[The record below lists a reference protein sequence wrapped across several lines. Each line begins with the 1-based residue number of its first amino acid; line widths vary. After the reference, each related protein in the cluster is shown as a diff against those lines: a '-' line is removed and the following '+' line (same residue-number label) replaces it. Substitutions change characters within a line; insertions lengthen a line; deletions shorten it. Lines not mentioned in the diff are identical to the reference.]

1 MVTLGMDRRP
11 TPGPSTHAIG
21 SWKLILTSAQSIM
34 SILTYSSLDAATKN
48 NYLSIRDHRQAHS
61 LTFSGNMPDHW

>member
-48 NYLSIRDHRQAHS
+48 NYLSIRGSSAGTQLDIQRQYA
-61 LTFSGNMPDHW
+61 